1 MASKLHPLKRF
12 QLELTGDKILG
23 GIYNTPS
30 ERSSTRKYLPLVV
43 ALHGGTYDA
52 EYFDV
57 DDEHTIGYI
66 SNALAV
72 PVVAIN
78 RPGYGDSSSFYPIPE
93 GSSYPQE
100 YGAILHSQILPRLWT
115 RFGQPNGCNSIVLLA
130 HSLGAT
136 GAIIAGSENGGET
149 ADAKSYPLGGIII
162 SGFGTQQVERP
173 DIPSDSTTHIK
184 LPARVKDFVM
194 LPRGSADAAVY
205 EHTDRL
211 NRPMPM
217 EEVTSMAVWAA
228 SWRVWAARITVPVM
242 FAIAGADG
250 MWKAS
255 VDHVQD
261 FCSAF
266 TGSNRVDG
274 CIVVGAPHNMEL
286 SYWSDGWYARC
297 FGFAL
302 ECSASFDSAQ

>member
-1 MASKLHPLKRF
+1 MASKTHGLKRF
-12 QLELTGDKILG
+12 RLELSEHKSVG
-23 GIYNTPS
+23 GIYNIPH
-30 ERSSTRKYLPLVV
+30 ERNSARRCMPLVV

-57 DDEHTIGYI
+57 DDERTIGNI

-78 RPGYGDSSSFYPIPE
+78 RPGYGDSSTFYRFRKDRVTLRNMVQLYTPRSFRVC
-93 GSSYPQE
+93 G
-100 YGAILHSQILPRLWT
+100 PR
-115 RFGQPNGCNSIVLLA
+115 
-130 HSLGAT
+130 
-136 GAIIAGSENGGET
+136 AIIAGFKNGEET
-149 ADAKSYPLGGIII
+149 ANAKSYPLGGIII
-162 SGFGTQQVERP
+162 SGFGTQQGETP
-173 DIPSDSTTHIK
+173 EIPSDSITHIK
-184 LPARVKDFVM
+184 LPPQVKDSLM
-194 LPRGSADAAVY
+194 LPTGSADAVVY

-211 NRPMPM
+211 NRPMPI
-217 EEVTSMAVWAA
+217 EELTSIAVWVA
-228 SWRVWAARITVPVM
+228 SWRNWAARITVPVM
-242 FAIAGADG
+242 FAIAGGDRL
-250 MWKAS
+250 WKAS

-266 TGSNRVDG
+266 TSSNRVDG

-302 ECSASFDSAQ
+302 ECSVSFESAQ